1 MNANYCLRTK
11 LQEGMVIIMENNK
24 SKTYVIIGILAAILI
39 AALLFL
45 YLSARDTKGALENVE
60 EVPGETGT
68 DNQVD
73 VFPEHEIGPITAMY
87 VTFGEEGGYVF
98 IGEETASVFTASFP
112 EEIVDVNG
120 NIIKKEQLVNGNVVK
135 IYGNGIMAESYPG
148 QYHGVNK
155 MEVIE
160 QGNPSDT
167 DKYKDIIDSIYQ
179 EPDPAEP
186 PMLSIEYRTES
197 AVITAGANRGGYE
210 WTYTDKNGESQSVK
224 TDSAH
229 ILQWTEMIDIR
240 LENSTDLT
248 LHFTKEPKEVVVVRW
263 SEEFKG
269 TESEAFPEGEEV
281 TTEVVD
287 NKYMLK
293 AVEAEYIYQ
302 VIGTWDNGSVEFGFI
317 TVKK

>member
-1 MNANYCLRTK
+1 
-11 LQEGMVIIMENNK
+11 MENRKRN
-24 SKTYVIIGILAAILI
+24 TYVIIGILAAVLI

-60 EVPGETGT
+60 KVPEETGT
-68 DNQVD
+68 DNQTD
-73 VFPEHEIGPITAMY
+73 VFPEHEAEPISAMY

-112 EEIVDVNG
+112 EEILDVNG
-120 NIIKKEQLVNGNVVK
+120 NIIKKEQLINGNVVK

-148 QYHGVNK
+148 QYHGVTK

-160 QGNPSDT
+160 EGNPSDA
-167 DKYKDIIDSIYQ
+167 DQYKDIIDSIYQ

-186 PMLSIEYRTES
+186 PMLGIEYTTES
-197 AVITAGANRGGYE
+197 AVISAGANRGGYE
-210 WTYTDKNGESQSVK
+210 WAYTDKNGESQSVK

-229 ILQWTEMIDIR
+229 ILQWTEMIDVR
-240 LENSTDLT
+240 LENPTDLT
-248 LHFTKEPKEVVVVRW
+248 LHFSKEPKEVVVVRW
-263 SEEFKG
+263 SEELKG
-269 TESEAFPEGEEV
+269 TESEEYPEGEEV
-281 TTEVVD
+281 VVEVVD

-293 AVEAEYIYQ
+293 AVEAGYIYQ
-302 VIGTWDNGSVEFGFI
+302 VTGSWDNGSVEFGFI

>member
-1 MNANYCLRTK
+1 
-11 LQEGMVIIMENNK
+11 MENRKRN
-24 SKTYVIIGILAAILI
+24 TYVIIGILAAILI

-45 YLSARDTKGALENVE
+45 YLSARDTEGALENVE
-60 EVPGETGT
+60 KVPEETGT
-68 DNQVD
+68 DKQVD
-73 VFPEHEIGPITAMY
+73 VFPEHEAEPITAMY
-87 VTFGEEGGYVF
+87 VTFGGEGGYVF
-98 IGEETASVFTASFP
+98 IGEETSSVFTASFP
-112 EEIVDVNG
+112 EEILDVNG

-148 QYHGVNK
+148 QYHGVTK

-160 QGNPSDT
+160 EGNPSDA

-186 PMLSIEYRTES
+186 PTLGIEYTTES
-197 AVITAGANRGGYE
+197 AVISAGADRGGYE

-229 ILQWTEMIDIR
+229 ILQWTEMIDVR
-240 LENSTDLT
+240 LEKPTDLT
-248 LHFTKEPKEVVVVRW
+248 LHFSKEPKEVVVVRW

-269 TESEAFPEGEEV
+269 TESEELPEGEEV
-281 TTEVVD
+281 VVEVVD
-287 NKYMLK
+287 NKYTLK
-293 AVEAEYIYQ
+293 AAEAGYIYQ
-302 VIGTWDNGSVEFGFI
+302 VTGSWDNGSVEFGFI